1 MEKRIITYDLDKLF
15 ITINFYELVNNISIN
30 KTKRYLIKDY
40 DTKEKILGDLFN
52 NIITD
57 FDLDNKY
64 NDEFYDMLD
73 LMLDNLCKEL
83 NNKKENR

>member
-1 MEKRIITYDLDKLF
+1 MENRYLTYDLDKLF

-83 NNKKENR
+83 NKKEDK